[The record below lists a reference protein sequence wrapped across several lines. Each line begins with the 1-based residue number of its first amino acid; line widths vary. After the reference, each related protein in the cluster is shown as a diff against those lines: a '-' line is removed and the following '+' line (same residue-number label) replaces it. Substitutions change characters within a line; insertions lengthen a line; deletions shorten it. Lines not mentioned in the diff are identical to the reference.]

1 MIGIRILQVIF
12 MAGTVFL
19 ALFTLA
25 QAYLLARWLI
35 LWLRGRH
42 TLPTPP
48 APADWPHVL
57 VQLPIY
63 NEGAVVRQLL
73 AAAAA
78 LDYPHKQLTIQVLD
92 DSTDNTADRAAALC
106 AYYRRM
112 GIDMQH
118 VRRDSRAGFKAGA
131 LAYGLSLRPDVSFA
145 AVFDADFIPPRD
157 FLRRTIPHLLA
168 EPRAAFVQTRWDHLN
183 PRQNWLTRAQQL
195 AFDAYYMIE
204 QTARSRTGLL
214 MTFNG
219 TGGVW
224 RTAAITDAG
233 GWSAE
238 TLTEDFDLSY
248 RAQIRGWRAVFLPE
262 VSVPGEIPP
271 AAEVYKRQQMRW
283 ATGSDQ
289 TFLKMIGPVWRS
301 KLSLVQKLMATAH
314 LMQYLPHPVMLLLLL
329 LAPLMIATG
338 AYHGLPLAPLAVL
351 SLVGPVMTAISQALI
366 GGAWLWR
373 TAHYPLVM
381 VLGTGMMWNNT
392 RAMFRAIASWRAR
405 RELTFDRTPKFST
418 QRPPRLPASAHTV
431 VELALAGYALLV
443 MFMAWR
449 SVPSVA
455 PLFGLYAVSLGLMS
469 TSALWYAWR
478 WPRARHAP
486 ASLPPRATDRRPATE
501 SRRP

>member
-1 MIGIRILQVIF
+1 
-12 MAGTVFL
+12 
-19 ALFTLA
+19 
-25 QAYLLARWLI
+25 
-35 LWLRGRH
+35 
-42 TLPTPP
+42 
-48 APADWPHVL
+48 
-57 VQLPIY
+57 
-63 NEGAVVRQLL
+63 
-73 AAAAA
+73 
-78 LDYPHKQLTIQVLD
+78 
-92 DSTDNTADRAAALC
+92 
-106 AYYRRM
+106 
-112 GIDMQH
+112 
-118 VRRDSRAGFKAGA
+118 
-131 LAYGLSLRPDVSFA
+131 
-145 AVFDADFIPPRD
+145 
-157 FLRRTIPHLLA
+157 
-168 EPRAAFVQTRWDHLN
+168 
-183 PRQNWLTRAQQL
+183 
-195 AFDAYYMIE
+195 
-204 QTARSRTGLL
+204 
-214 MTFNG
+214 
-219 TGGVW
+219 
-224 RTAAITDAG
+224 
-233 GWSAE
+233 
-238 TLTEDFDLSY
+238 
-248 RAQIRGWRAVFLPE
+248 
-262 VSVPGEIPP
+262 
-271 AAEVYKRQQMRW
+271 MRW

-478 WPRARHAP
+478 WPRARRAP
-486 ASLPPRATDRRPATE
+486 ASLPSRATDRRPATE